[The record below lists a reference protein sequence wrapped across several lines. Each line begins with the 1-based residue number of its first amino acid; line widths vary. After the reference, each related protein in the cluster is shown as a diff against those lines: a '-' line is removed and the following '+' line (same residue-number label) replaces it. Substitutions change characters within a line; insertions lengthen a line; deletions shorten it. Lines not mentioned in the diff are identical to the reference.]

1 MNRRSQNRLAILRR
15 YLDAWATM
23 PRHNRSIVAEIIVE
37 KFDEMG
43 LAEHLPGTGV
53 EFIATEDH
61 HHDMRVR
68 GQKIWRWL
76 GAYDEAKAQPD
87 RLFFAEQAIVAA
99 MPEPIKIAYLGEVY
113 FAADVCISQHQAGE
127 SINPRQ
133 MARLLIKENSE
144 AQAALVDL
152 NPSSTQEDI
161 DCALQELRES
171 EAATRAAIEALQGG
185 QL

>member
-15 YLDAWATM
+15 YLDAWAAT

-37 KFDEMG
+37 KFDGMG

-76 GAYDEAKAQPD
+76 GAYDETKAQPD

-99 MPEPIKIAYLGEVY
+99 MPEAIKIAYLGEVY
-113 FAADVCISQHQAGE
+113 FAADICVSQHQPGE
-127 SINPRQ
+127 HVSPFQIAK
-133 MARLLIKENSE
+133 MLIKENSE
-144 AQAALVDL
+144 AQVALVDL
-152 NPSSTQEDI
+152 HKNSSREDI
-161 DCALQELRES
+161 DNALQELKES
-171 EAATRAAIEALQGG
+171 EAATRAAITALEVTK
-185 QL
+185 